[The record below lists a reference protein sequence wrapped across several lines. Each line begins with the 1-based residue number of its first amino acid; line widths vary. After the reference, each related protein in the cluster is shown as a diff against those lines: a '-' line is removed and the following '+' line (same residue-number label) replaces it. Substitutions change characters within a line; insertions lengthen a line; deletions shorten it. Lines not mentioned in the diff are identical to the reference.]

1 LSNLIDS
8 SVEAHNEYGFIRTI
22 STLFSSVEEAENVI
36 NSSVLKTKNIYN
48 TYIFRI
54 KDYPNIWLT
63 YSNTSKTENPQAIML
78 IDSDLKVDES

>member
-1 LSNLIDS
+1 MSNLIDS

-22 STLFSSVEEAENVI
+22 STLFSSVEEAENII

-48 TYIFRI
+48 TYVFRI

-63 YSNTSKTENPQAIML
+63 YSNTLKTENPQAIML
-78 IDSDLKVDES
+78 TGSHLKVDED